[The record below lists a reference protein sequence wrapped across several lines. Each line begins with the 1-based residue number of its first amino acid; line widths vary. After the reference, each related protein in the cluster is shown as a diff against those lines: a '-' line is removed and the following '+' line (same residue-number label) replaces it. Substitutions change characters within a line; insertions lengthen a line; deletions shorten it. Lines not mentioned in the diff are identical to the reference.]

1 MTNVRVARRY
11 AESLMKSA
19 EESKKID
26 RIAADI
32 ELLDRLTKESHEF
45 HLFLKNPVINRE
57 KKRSVF
63 VELFGKKLSSMTNDF
78 LQLITQKGREDLL
91 PDIIQQF
98 FVLRDERL
106 GIVNVTI
113 KAAVELSNDQQEKI
127 KRRFEGVTHKTVRLA
142 FSLDKQVL
150 GGFIA
155 RVGDTVYDGSV
166 KRQLEMLRERFAQGV
181 GSN

>member
-1 MTNVRVARRY
+1 
-11 AESLMKSA
+11 MKTA
-19 EESKKID
+19 EENKQVD
-26 RIAADI
+26 RIATDV
-32 ELLDRLTKESHEF
+32 ELLDRLTRESREF
-45 HLFLKNPVINRE
+45 TLFLINPVINRE

-63 VELFGKKLSSMTNDF
+63 VELFGKKLSSMMNDF
-78 LQLITQKGREDLL
+78 LRLMTQKGREDLL

-98 FVLRDERL
+98 FALRDEKL

-113 KAAVELSNDQQEKI
+113 KAAVELSKDQEEKI
-127 KRRFEGVTHKTVRLA
+127 KRRFEGVTHRSVRLA
-142 FSLDKQVL
+142 FSLDKQVI

-166 KRQLEMLRERFAQGV
+166 KRQLELLRERFAEGV

>member
-11 AESLMKSA
+11 AVALMKTA
-19 EESKKID
+19 EENKQVD
-26 RIAADI
+26 RIATDV
-32 ELLDRLTKESHEF
+32 ELLDRLMRESHEF
-45 HLFLKNPVINRE
+45 HLFLKNPVINKE
-57 KKRSVF
+57 KKQTVF
-63 VELFGKKLSSMTNDF
+63 AELFGKKLSSMTNDF
-78 LQLITQKGREDLL
+78 LRLIAQKGREDLL

-98 FVLRDERL
+98 FALRDEKL

-113 KAAVELSNDQQEKI
+113 KAAVELSKDQQAKI
-127 KRRFEGVTHKTVRLA
+127 TRRFEGVTHKSVRLA
-142 FSLDKQVL
+142 FSLDKQVI

-166 KRQLEMLRERFAQGV
+166 KRQLEMLREKFAEGV